1 MKSVLPGWVA
11 MKPNT
16 AVGLLISGL
25 GLILLTQLHQRFAHR
40 LLFGGGLVL
49 LFIGGLTLSEYS
61 MGWDLRLDQ
70 LLFSDQFEAPDTSHP
85 GRMAPSTALCLILI
99 GASFL
104 AGSLPVPSGL
114 SFPFVQGLGAAIALL
129 GLLSFLGYGIEA
141 VFGYRGWNYTGMAIH
156 TALGFFLVGSG
167 LLAWPHHQQS
177 WTWMLDFPTTVGF
190 TIGLGLM
197 LVVINLGHHFANKL
211 VQTSGF
217 VAHRQEVLRE
227 IQEVTTIMTNVMS
240 GVRNYILTGQPLYLE
255 SRASFKATLAQKVA
269 NLRQLVSDNPR
280 QQQNLDQFQNM
291 LDEKIAWEERTLEAY
306 QTQGFPAAQK
316 LISTSLSLTLR
327 EKLNR
332 QIEIMQKEEYDL
344 LAQNRFEA
352 NQVATATFLVLPMSA
367 FLTLT
372 LLLLGLSF
380 LNKGMGD
387 RQRAEQAVRE
397 REKQLSLIADNLP
410 GLVSHMDLNLRYLF
424 INSAYERWLGK
435 KEEALLGHTMREV
448 IGEEAFQR
456 AQPMTVRALAG
467 EQVSFE
473 NHMNTVTGANV
484 YLWVTFIPDFSPTG
498 EVKGLFTVA
507 MDITERKAAGA
518 KAQWLASFPEQNPNP
533 ITELDVVGGQIR
545 YTNPTASQL
554 FPDLTAQKYHHPWLA
569 GLPEDAQN
577 LIDGKTKI
585 IRREIPVG
593 KNFYAQTLSY
603 IPEGHRLRI
612 YGSDITERQ
621 QAEVDLKTSMREVI
635 DLRTALDEHAIVAIT
650 NPQGRITYVND
661 KFCAIS
667 KFSRGELLGQD
678 HRIINS
684 SHHAKEFFHQLW
696 TTIGQGK
703 IWRGEIK
710 NRAKDG
716 SFYWV
721 DTTIVPFLDD
731 QKKPRQYVA
740 IRADITGLKQ
750 AEEEVRQ
757 LNTQLEQR
765 VQQRT
770 AELQAAN
777 KELEAFSY
785 SVSHDL
791 RAPLRTMDGF
801 SQALL
806 EDYREQLPENGQRY
820 LHTIR
825 QGAQRMGEL
834 VDDLLTFSRLSRL
847 PLHRQTVHLTPL
859 LQEVVAQAGLPLA
872 DRKIDL
878 QIQNL
883 PDCQGDPALLK
894 QVWINLVSNAIKY
907 TRLRDPAH
915 ITIGVRPEQDEVVYF
930 IRDNGAGFDMQ
941 YASKLFG
948 VFQRLHRA
956 EDYEGT
962 GVGLAIVQRI
972 VHRHGGRIWADAA
985 LDQGATFSFTLQGT
999 HPL

>member
-1 MKSVLPGWVA
+1 LFQRSVRANLFVPRPKRFNDGEKCVSEALASPRFSFRLTQATGLLVTSLGFLVLVGWTFGNNSLKSVLPGWVA

-25 GLILLTQLHQRFAHR
+25 GLIFLTQLHQRFAHR
-40 LLFGGGLVL
+40 LLFGGSLVL
-49 LFIGGLTLSEYS
+49 LLIGGLTLSEYS
-61 MGWDLRLDQ
+61 MGWDLGIDQ

-114 SFPFVQGLGAAIALL
+114 SFPFVLGLGAAIALL

-141 VFGYRGWNYTGMAIH
+141 IFGYRGWNYTGMAIH

-177 WTWMLDFPTTVGF
+177 LTWMLDFPTTVGF

-255 SRASFKATLAQKVA
+255 SRASFKTALAQKVA
-269 NLRQLVSDNPR
+269 SLRQLVSDNPR
-280 QQQNLDQFQNM
+280 QRQNLDQFQTL

-410 GLVSHMDLNLRYLF
+410 GLISHMDRNLRYLF

-456 AQPMTVRALAG
+456 AQAMTVRALAG

-473 NHMNTVTGANV
+473 NHMSTVTGANV

-518 KAQWLASFPEQNPNP
+518 KAHWLASFPEQNPNP

-545 YTNPTASQL
+545 YANPTASQL

-569 GLPEDAQN
+569 GLPKDAQD

-593 KNFYAQTLSY
+593 GKFYAQTLSY

-621 QAEVDLKTSMREVI
+621 QAED
-635 DLRTALDEHAIVAIT
+635 
-650 NPQGRITYVND
+650 
-661 KFCAIS
+661 
-667 KFSRGELLGQD
+667 
-678 HRIINS
+678 
-684 SHHAKEFFHQLW
+684 
-696 TTIGQGK
+696 
-703 IWRGEIK
+703 
-710 NRAKDG
+710 
-716 SFYWV
+716 
-721 DTTIVPFLDD
+721 
-731 QKKPRQYVA
+731 
-740 IRADITGLKQ
+740 
-750 AEEEVRQ
+750 EVRQ

-765 VQQRT
+765 VRQRT

-806 EDYREQLPENGQRY
+806 EDYRDQLPENGQRY

-825 QGAQRMGEL
+825 EGAQRMGEL

-883 PDCQGDPALLK
+883 PDCEGDPALLK

-907 TRLRDPAH
+907 TRLRDPAR
-915 ITIGVRPEQDEVVYF
+915 ITIGVRPEQEEVVYF
-930 IRDNGAGFDMQ
+930 IRDNGAGFDMK
-941 YASKLFG
+941 YAGKLFG

-956 EDYEGT
+956 EEYEGT